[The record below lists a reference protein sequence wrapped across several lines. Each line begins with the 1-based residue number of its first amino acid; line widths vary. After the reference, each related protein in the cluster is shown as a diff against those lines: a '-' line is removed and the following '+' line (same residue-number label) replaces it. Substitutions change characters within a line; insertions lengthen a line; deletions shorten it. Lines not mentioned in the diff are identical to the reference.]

1 MSRSSSALAY
11 FALRPVALY
20 FSLDYDILLRAIS
33 AVPTEEDSMRIERIE
48 IRHTKM
54 ELVSAFETSMGVETH
69 EEHIMVRVDGD
80 GVTGWGECVVEEAP
94 LYSSETV
101 QTAWHV
107 LRDFLIPG
115 VLGRKISRV
124 DDAIALGAKFRG
136 HRMAKAGLESALW
149 DALAKAKSVSLSKM
163 LGGTRERVPV
173 GVSVGLQATPEA
185 LVKKVGQHL
194 EEGYRRIKIK
204 IAPGRDI
211 ALVKAL
217 RKEFPKILLQV
228 DANSAY
234 ELSDV
239 DVFRAMDDYDLLL
252 IEQPLSYED
261 IYDHSK
267 LQRKLKTPICL
278 DESIHTLA
286 DARAAL
292 ELESCRVIN
301 IKPGRVGG
309 FTESVAIHDCCA
321 SRNIPVWHGGMLES
335 GIGRAGNVALASL
348 PNFTLPGDISA
359 SKRYYKEDIVEP
371 EFVLNSDSTMTV
383 PTRPGIG
390 IEVLMDRL
398 ERVTVRREEFK
409 S

>member
-1 MSRSSSALAY
+1 
-11 FALRPVALY
+11 
-20 FSLDYDILLRAIS
+20 
-33 AVPTEEDSMRIERIE
+33 
-48 IRHTKM
+48 
-54 ELVSAFETSMGVETH
+54 
-69 EEHIMVRVDGD
+69 
-80 GVTGWGECVVEEAP
+80 
-94 LYSSETV
+94 
-101 QTAWHV
+101 
-107 LRDFLIPG
+107 
-115 VLGRKISRV
+115 
-124 DDAIALGAKFRG
+124 
-136 HRMAKAGLESALW
+136 
-149 DALAKAKSVSLSKM
+149 
-163 LGGTRERVPV
+163 
-173 GVSVGLQATPEA
+173 
-185 LVKKVGQHL
+185 L

-239 DVFRAMDDYDLLL
+239 DVFRAMDDYGLLL

-267 LQRKLKTPICL
+267 LQRELKTPICL

-309 FTESVAIHDCCA
+309 FMESVAIHDCCA